1 MALFP
6 SSKEGG
12 EPVNSGSKRKGVTI
26 DPLAVFVTV
35 ANESELASIQIQ
47 TAEAGGSGQKP
58 TNLATDGRYDS
69 GESGKSGPRKG
80 IGLEKAKRIWK
91 ERK

>member
-1 MALFP
+1 M
-6 SSKEGG
+6 
-12 EPVNSGSKRKGVTI
+12 TI
-26 DPLAVFVTV
+26 DPLAVLVTV
-35 ANESELASIQIQ
+35 ANGNELASIQIQ
-47 TAEAGGSGQKP
+47 IVGAGGPGQKP

>member
-1 MALFP
+1 M
-6 SSKEGG
+6 
-12 EPVNSGSKRKGVTI
+12 TI
-26 DPLAVFVTV
+26 NPLAVLVTV
-35 ANESELASIQIQ
+35 ANGNELASIQIQ
-47 TAEAGGSGQKP
+47 TAGAGGLGQKP
-58 TNLATDGRYDS
+58 TNLATDGGYDS